1 MTLFDRLGEFLSVGG
16 PVVWLLLAMSIAAV
30 SIIVLKLWQFA
41 ATRPED
47 EGNLQ
52 EALSAWRRGDYQSA
66 IDQLAPGIFVADV
79 AQFAMQNL
87 RNGDTSED
95 VLKEELDRI
104 AILKLTNL
112 RSLLPALETIGTL
125 SPLLGLLGTVLG
137 MIDAFQAM
145 EAAGTQVDPSVLSRG
160 IWQALITTALG
171 LSVAIPALVAHS
183 WMDRKVQRVASQFN
197 DCITQLFTSFHF
209 DNNRK

>member
-1 MTLFDRLGEFLSVGG
+1 MLASLVDFLNVGG
-16 PVVWLLLAMSIAAV
+16 PVVWVLLAMSVAAV

-41 ATRPED
+41 TSRPEE

-52 EALSAWRRGDYQSA
+52 QVLSMWRRGEYDSA
-66 IDQLAPGIFVADV
+66 IDQLASNIFVGDV
-79 AQFAMQNL
+79 ALFAMQNL
-87 RNGDTSED
+87 RDSDTDEEI
-95 VLKEELDRI
+95 LKEELDRI
-104 AILKLTNL
+104 SIFKLNSL

-171 LSVAIPALVAHS
+171 LSVAIPALIAHS
-183 WMDRKVQRVASQFN
+183 WMDRKVQRVATHFN

-209 DNNRK
+209 DSNRK

>member
-1 MTLFDRLGEFLSVGG
+1 MLDHLVDFLNVGG
-16 PVVWLLLAMSIAAV
+16 PVVWVLLAMSVAAV

-41 ATRPED
+41 TTKPED
-47 EGNLQ
+47 EGNLDQ
-52 EALSAWRRGDYQSA
+52 VLSMWRRGDYKPA
-66 IDQLAPGIFVADV
+66 IDQLSSGIFVGDV

-87 RNGDTSED
+87 NNGETDED

-104 AILKLTNL
+104 AIFKLNAL
-112 RSLLPALETIGTL
+112 RSFLPALETIGTL

-183 WMDRKVQRVASQFN
+183 WMDRKVQRVATQFN

-209 DNNRK
+209 DNKRK